1 MMPSNSLSKD
11 NIDANFLLAL
21 QATFLSHQDFSQ
33 AATALATDLAIKL
46 GLERVS
52 IGLIEQ
58 NQAIVKAI
66 SHTTDITPKYEA
78 IQMISAAMNEATEQ
92 AIAIVHPKHI
102 GTQPY
107 VVLAHTKLVRGTGN
121 QVCTIPLIDNGN
133 IFGAITMERNATHVF
148 SSEGITTL
156 ESMSTLLAPILQL
169 KWKSNQPLFTRLI
182 GEWSNLKN
190 HLISGENST
199 ARIAFYSLILL
210 ALLSLFVPINYNISA
225 PARLEG
231 SIQRALVA
239 PEDGYLEQAFVRPGD
254 NVSEGQPLAA
264 LADQELLLA
273 KRRWESELAQFEN
286 AYGASLAQS
295 DRVQMA
301 INQSKAEVART
312 ELILVEEKLSRSHIV
327 APFDGII
334 IKGDLVQSL
343 GAPIKRGATLLS
355 ISPSN
360 SFRLIIEV
368 DEKDIST
375 INLNQQGQVALVS
388 LPGKKIPFKVERIT
402 PIATTKEGRNF
413 FEVEGD
419 ITPDEAILLRPG
431 LEGVAKIRIGKRPLI
446 WTLTHRITDWL
457 SITFWSWGL

>member
-1 MMPSNSLSKD
+1 MSTNLLSKD
-11 NIDANFLLAL
+11 NVDANFLLGL
-21 QATFLSHQDFSQ
+21 QATFLSRQDFSQ

-52 IGLIEQ
+52 FGLIEQ

-66 SHTTDITPKYEA
+66 SHTTNIASKYEA
-78 IQMISAAMNEATEQ
+78 NQMLSAAMNEAIEQ
-92 AIAIVHPKHI
+92 ALVIVYPKHA
-102 GTQPY
+102 GNQPNI
-107 VVLAHTKLVRGTGN
+107 VIAHSKLVRGTGN
-121 QVCTIPLIDNGN
+121 QVCSIPLIDDGT
-133 IFGAITMERNATHVF
+133 IFGAVTVERNATHVF
-148 SSEGITTL
+148 NTEEINTL
-156 ESMSTLLAPILQL
+156 ESICTLLAPILHL
-169 KWKSNQPLFTRLI
+169 KWKSSQPLLTRLG
-182 GEWSNLKN
+182 GEWSNLKY
-190 HLISGENST
+190 HFFSGENSKLKL
-199 ARIAFYSLILL
+199 AFYSLMLA
-210 ALLSLFVPINYNISA
+210 ALLSLFVPIKYNISA

-239 PEDGYLEQAFVRPGD
+239 PEDGYLEQAYVRPGD
-254 NVSEGQPLAA
+254 NVLEGQPLAA
-264 LADQELLLA
+264 LANQELLLA
-273 KRRWESELAQFEN
+273 KRRWESELAQYEN

-334 IKGDLVQSL
+334 IKGDLIQSL

-375 INLNQQGQVALVS
+375 IKLNQQGQVALIS
-388 LPGKKIPFKVERIT
+388 MPGEKISFKVERIT

-419 ITPDEAILLRPG
+419 LTSVEAMSLRPG
-431 LEGVAKIRIGKRPLI
+431 LEGVAKIKIGKRPLI
-446 WTLTHRITDWL
+446 WTLTHRIIDWL
-457 SITFWSWGL
+457 SITLWSWGL